1 MKNASHQ
8 FEAFGGGTVV
18 VPGVRAAAGKA
29 VGKAVSSHAVVPGV
43 RAAAGKAGSSQ
54 SSLAKAVSRQ
64 SSLGSRIFSSALVDC
79 KWLRLPRCESLC
91 FYPARMSLYDFL
103 ARTPHHL
110 RVVERRP
117 PYGRPV
123 CVLCFVCKR
132 DPWLLRFSSAVAATA
147 FSSSITAAEG
157 QELVGGGTSEAKSL
171 L

>member
-1 MKNASHQ
+1 M
-8 FEAFGGGTVV
+8 AFGGGAAV

-29 VGKAVSSHAVVPGV
+29 VGKAVSSHTVVPPV
-43 RAAAGKAGSSQ
+43 RAAAGKAVGRAVISQ
-54 SSLAKAVSRQ
+54 SNLGLRILA
-64 SSLGSRIFSSALVDC
+64 LALVDC